1 MPREREVDSCFFMT
15 TEPVNR
21 LHFPCKVKQ
30 ELDRFV
36 LVSDSWVLAY
46 FKLQKKNCAYLKL

>member
-15 TEPVNR
+15 TEPVSR
-21 LHFPCKVKQ
+21 LHFPCKVKR

-36 LVSDSWVLAY
+36 LVSDSWVLAH
-46 FKLQKKNCAYLKL
+46 FKLQKKTVHT